1 MEPQDTP
8 KPPERFWTVGQIAR
22 RRNLSSDTVRRI
34 FLEEPGVLVITRHR
48 PHKRV
53 YRSLR
58 IPETVDNRVF
68 ARMTN
73 KGR

>member
-1 MEPQDTP
+1 MEPQDTL

-34 FLEEPGVLVITRHR
+34 FLEEPGVIVVTRRR
-48 PHKRV
+48 PRKRV

-58 IPETVDNRVF
+58 IPESVDNRVF

-73 KGR
+73 GAR